1 MCEDRGCR
9 LPSDGNGQHLDSNAD
24 GSGCTAMHGSGQ
36 QWHAMPCHAV
46 QGHVMLCDRTSWH
59 SMPYP
64 ASPCHTMSCHAM
76 SCQGISCHSMSL
88 HFMARHGM
96 PLIVMEGNML
106 QSTAKPTCKRQQ
118 KTVSVRKHLRPSS
131 AELLECELFQQPQA
145 PPSEE
150 EASQLKVRLRS
161 YAALTKFKRAALLA
175 ASRHLGA
182 YEHEEHRA
190 LFQQIDLDNSG
201 SVSPEEL
208 RAAFKSAPLETPG
221 AAGIDELLVALDS
234 DKTGD
239 ISYTEFI
246 AAVMDTHLEEH
257 RDLAQAAFDTFDIN
271 GDGLITKAEL
281 DLVLKC
287 GSANE
292 ILLLGDKDLDG
303 AINFEEFI
311 GLIKRG

>member
-1 MCEDRGCR
+1 MSVKG
-9 LPSDGNGQHLDSNAD
+9 
-24 GSGCTAMHGSGQ
+24 T
-36 QWHAMPCHAV
+36 
-46 QGHVMLCDRTSWH
+46 
-59 SMPYP
+59 P
-64 ASPCHTMSCHAM
+64 A
-76 SCQGISCHSMSL
+76 
-88 HFMARHGM
+88 FMAPEVIRVLHMQLSSKEDIGGTEPTFYDFKCDVWSVGVIVYTLLVGDRPFSLEEVSEYVAEGT
-96 PLIVMEGNML
+96 PLPDLAQIQDVKAAEAIAPAML
-106 QSTAKPTCKRQQ
+106 ESECPLLWEF
-118 KTVSVRKHLRPSS
+118 VSKCLVPEFDKRPSS

-150 EASQLKVRLRS
+150 AASQLKGRLRS

-201 SVSPEEL
+201 SVSAEEL
-208 RAAFKSAPLETPG
+208 RAAFKCAPVETPG

-257 RDLAQAAFDTFDIN
+257 RDLAQAAFDTFDID

-287 GSANE
+287 GGANE

-311 GLIKRG
+311 DLIKRG